1 MFFEGKSLLPCIAR
15 TNEDLPKPSVFTIP
29 HGGTMPKA
37 RKRGAFEM
45 KFIVPIFV
53 RVIS

>member
-1 MFFEGKSLLPCIAR
+1 MFFEEKRLLPCIAS
-15 TNEDLPKPSVFTIP
+15 TTEDLPEPSVFTIP
-29 HGGTMPKA
+29 HGGTVPEA